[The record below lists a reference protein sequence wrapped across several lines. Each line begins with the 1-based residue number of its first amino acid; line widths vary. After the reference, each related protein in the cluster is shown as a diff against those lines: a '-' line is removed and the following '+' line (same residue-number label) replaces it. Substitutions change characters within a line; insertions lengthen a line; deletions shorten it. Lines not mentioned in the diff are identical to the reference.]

1 MKIHALST
9 GSVRI
14 KRAMEYGRGP
24 GPLRQLNTLLDR
36 EFTESLPIHVWVIEH
51 PEGVIV
57 VDTGELA
64 GAPALPF
71 ARFEIA
77 PEDEIGPQLR
87 QLGIAPADVRTVVLT
102 HLHGD
107 HMDGVGHFTSRE
119 ILVNEGEYRFI
130 RSLPGRING
139 VIGRQVWPA
148 GFVPRTFAFRP
159 EPLGPFSRSYP
170 LTAAGD
176 VLVVPT
182 PGHTPEHSSVVVLRD
197 GISYFLAGDTSY
209 TQQQLLEG
217 RVDGVSPNATQAR
230 RTMRTI
236 VRYAAE
242 HPTVYLPSHDRES
255 AIRLATSSLLT
266 VSEAASP
273 LR

>member
-9 GSVRI
+9 GTVRI
-14 KRAMEYGRGP
+14 KTAMRYGRGP
-24 GPLRQLNTLLDR
+24 VRQVNTFLDR

-64 GAPALPF
+64 SAPALPF

-77 PEDEIGPQLR
+77 PEDEVGPQLR
-87 QLGIAPADVRTVVLT
+87 RLGIAPADVRTVVLT

-107 HMDGVGHFTSRE
+107 HMDGVSHFTGRE

-130 RSLPGRING
+130 RSLPGRINSA
-139 VIGRQVWPA
+139 IGRQVWPA

-182 PGHTPEHSSVVVLRD
+182 PGHTPEHSSVVVLHD

-209 TQQQLLEG
+209 TQRQLLDA

-236 VRYAAE
+236 LHYAAE

>member
-9 GSVRI
+9 GTVRI
-14 KRAMEYGRGP
+14 KKTMEMGRGP
-24 GPLRQLNTLLDR
+24 GPLRQVNTLLGR
-36 EFTESLPIHVWVIEH
+36 EFTGALPIHVWVIEH

-71 ARFEIA
+71 ARFAIA

-87 QLGIAPADVRTVVLT
+87 HLGIAPADVRTVVLT

-107 HMDGVGHFTSRE
+107 HMDGVGHFAGKD
-119 ILVNEGEYRFI
+119 ILVNEGEYRYI
-130 RSLPGRING
+130 RSLQGRINSA
-139 VIGRQVWPA
+139 IGRQVWPA
-148 GFVPRTFAFRP
+148 GFVPKTFAFRL
-159 EPLGPFSRSYP
+159 EPLGPFARSHP

-182 PGHTPEHSSVVVLRD
+182 PGHTPGHSSVIVLQN
-197 GISYFLAGDTSY
+197 GVSYFLAGDTSY
-209 TQQQLLEG
+209 SQQQLHAG
-217 RVDGVSPNATQAR
+217 RVDGVSPSAGQAR

-236 VRYAAE
+236 LRYAAE

-255 AIRLATSSLLT
+255 AMRLTTRSLL
-266 VSEAASP
+266 SMQEASSSA
-273 LR
+273 R

>member
-9 GSVRI
+9 GAVRI
-14 KRAMEYGRGP
+14 KTAMRYGRAP
-24 GPLRQLNTLLDR
+24 FRQVNTLLDR
-36 EFTESLPIHVWVIEH
+36 GFTESLPIHVWVIEH

-87 QLGIAPADVRTVVLT
+87 RLGIEPADVRTVVLT

-107 HMDGVGHFTSRE
+107 HMDGVGLFAGTDV
-119 ILVNEGEYRFI
+119 LVNEGEYRYI
-130 RSLPGRING
+130 RSLPGRINSA
-139 VIGRQVWPA
+139 IGRQVWPA
-148 GFVPRTFAFRP
+148 GFIPKTFAYEP
-159 EPLGPFSRSYP
+159 EPLGPFVRSYS
-170 LTAAGD
+170 LTATGD

-182 PGHTPEHSSVVVLRD
+182 PGHTPGHSSVVILRD

-209 TQQQLLEG
+209 SQQQLLEG

-236 VRYAAE
+236 LRYAAE

-266 VSEAASP
+266 VSEAALP